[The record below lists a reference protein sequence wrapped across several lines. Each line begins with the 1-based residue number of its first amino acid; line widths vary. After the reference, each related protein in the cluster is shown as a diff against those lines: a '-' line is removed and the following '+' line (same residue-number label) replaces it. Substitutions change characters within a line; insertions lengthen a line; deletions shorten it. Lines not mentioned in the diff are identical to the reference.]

1 MSNTYTIASTTQP
14 NYNTG
19 AVGSSYT
26 YTTNGTG
33 YDAVPNLTITND
45 PASMT
50 VKGSI
55 ILNGKDLEERL
66 KTIEDLLQIPEK
78 DIKLEQEHPK
88 LKKLYDD
95 YINALKKYKMW
106 QTLKEN
112 NDAR

>member
-33 YDAVPNLTITND
+33 YGAVPNLTITND
-45 PASMT
+45 PASIT

-55 ILNGKDLEERL
+55 ILNGRDLEERL
-66 KTIEDLLQIPEK
+66 KTIEDLLQIPER
-78 DIKLEQEHPK
+78 DTKLEQDYPK

-95 YINALKKYKMW
+95 YIKALKKYRMW
-106 QTLKEN
+106 NTLKGN
-112 NDAR
+112 NNA